1 MQDETDMYVTR
12 DKLNN
17 ASMRHKPDP
26 LYKNI
31 LWRQIPYELVFKD
44 VSSFDEQNPIT
55 SKLLLEIEIE
65 KNNSVD
71 KKMKKAPSTKEVEI
85 RSQLNSLR
93 RFNNRLPGRKLPDDD
108 DNDDDDNDDGF
119 NFNFYINSINNNNND
134 NDNNNNNNNNNN
146 NGNNNIWIFFAKF
159 TWCSKFGTIRTN
171 NQKHRHRV
179 LDSLVH
185 KSNQTIELS
194 SELNKFWMV

>member
-1 MQDETDMYVTR
+1 
-12 DKLNN
+12 
-17 ASMRHKPDP
+17 MRHKPDP

-44 VSSFDEQNPIT
+44 VPSFDEQNPIT

-85 RSQLNSLR
+85 RSKLNSLR

-108 DNDDDDNDDGF
+108 DNDDNDNDDGF
-119 NFNFYINSINNNNND
+119 NFNFNINSINN
-134 NDNNNNNNNNNN
+134 DNNNSSNS
-146 NGNNNIWIFFAKF
+146 NIWIFFAKF

-185 KSNQTIELS
+185 KSDQTIELS
-194 SELNKFWMV
+194 SELNKLWMV